1 MPAPTFHFKSPK
13 ESLVIKVGTALLT
26 LCMAGVCSAQLSTAT
41 AQTQAKHYRLTFVL
55 SYGQGQQPSQTFV
68 LDVPVTQDR
77 AGMAGTSTVSGLTGD
92 PAGNA
97 QESLECTEVR
107 ESATGLAANVAF
119 SMDSVVAPLPG
130 SAEPRHRNLT
140 FRRQVDLV
148 LGTPTRITEEMHVIP
163 LGKGDAADSA
173 KLPPAAQI
181 TVTAVAI

>member
-1 MPAPTFHFKSPK
+1 M
-13 ESLVIKVGTALLT
+13 IKGGTALLT

-163 LGKGDAADSA
+163 MGKGDAADSA

>member
-1 MPAPTFHFKSPK
+1 M
-13 ESLVIKVGTALLT
+13 IKLGTALLT
-26 LCMAGVCSAQLSTAT
+26 LCMTGFCAAQLPAAA

-77 AGMAGTSTVSGLTGD
+77 AGVAGTSTVSGLTGD

-97 QESLECTEVR
+97 QETLECTEVR

-119 SMDSVVAPLPG
+119 STNSIVAPLPG
-130 SAEPRHRNLT
+130 SREPQHRNLT
-140 FRRQVDLV
+140 FRRQVDLA

-163 LGKGDAADSA
+163 LGKDGAAYAA
-173 KLPPAAQI
+173 KLPAAPQI
-181 TVTAVAI
+181 MVTAVAL